1 MDKSIECSSYL
12 KREIGIFSLVIY
24 SIYLSI
30 IFIAPKMGEDYG
42 LTKHFTDEGIIQRIG
57 FAVAKSTMQISGWN
71 ARLGEQIAIF
81 ELSLPHWMSVMVYSI
96 AVIPFMFSLSLLT
109 GAQEKGRRILVAL
122 ICMVML
128 FVLWPGMEVFF
139 WKTANSEYLQ
149 PMILVIAT
157 AMAYSKEET
166 LNRLTSRKLTFITY
180 LVVCLLSG
188 LSFENVPL
196 ALSVALILL
205 CVVENRKG
213 ICNYLP
219 IISIMTGWTLL
230 MLAPSTKIRKAYYD
244 STINKGSDLAAYYVS
259 RFVDVCA
266 KFFETTSVLL
276 VIAIAACCY
285 LQKKGKLTAYHYS
298 MIAASVLVVGSMM
311 ASPYTEP
318 RGFLFAW
325 CVMFSFVA
333 YAISELIES
342 VKTRNILAV
351 PFVLSLLFGLY
362 TFNIYSEVGFK
373 SNEREAKILSSYGT
387 KECETG
393 IKVSHLNTD
402 AGYRY
407 INNRDDWFM
416 FNMTNKPNYFYSCIL
431 KS

>member
-96 AVIPFMFSLSLLT
+96 AVIPFMFSLSLLS

-393 IKVSHLNTD
+393 IKVSHLNTN

>member
-96 AVIPFMFSLSLLT
+96 AVIPFMFSLSLLS

-387 KECETG
+387 KKCETG

>member
-1 MDKSIECSSYL
+1 MDKNFECSSYL
-12 KREIGIFSLVIY
+12 KRDMAIFSLVIY

-30 IFIAPKMGEDYG
+30 VFIAPKMGEDYG
-42 LTKHFTDEGIIQRIG
+42 LTKHFIDGGLIQRLS
-57 FAVAKSTMQISGWN
+57 FAAAKSSMQISGWN

-81 ELSLPHWMSVMVYSI
+81 ELSLPHWMSVMFYSLS
-96 AVIPFMFSLSLLT
+96 VIPFMYCLSLLS
-109 GAQEKGRRILVAL
+109 GAQEKGQRILVAL

-149 PMILVIAT
+149 PMILVMAT
-157 AMAYSKEET
+157 AFAYSKKE
-166 LNRLTSRKLTFITY
+166 RLERLKSRKLTFGTY

-196 ALSVALILL
+196 ALSVALLLL

-213 ICNYLP
+213 ISNYLP
-219 IISIMTGWTLL
+219 IISIMTGWTIL

-244 STINKGSDLAAYYVS
+244 STINKGSDFAAYYIS

-266 KFFETTSVLL
+266 KFFETTSVML

-298 MIAASVLVVGSMM
+298 MIAASILVVGSMM

-333 YAISELIES
+333 YAISELIQP
-342 VKTRNILAV
+342 VKTKNTLVA
-351 PFVLSLLFGLY
+351 PFILSLFFGLY
-362 TFNIYSEVGFK
+362 TFNIYSEVSFK
-373 SNEREAKILSSYGT
+373 SNEREAKILSAYGT

-393 IKVSHLNTD
+393 VKVSHLNTD

-431 KS
+431 KG